1 MKKNEN
7 LTTIENVSGKWA
19 IAGKKTVIYFSG
31 TCFDCTSDKKQNGEI
46 YDSERE
52 EIERMNEMES
62 NRISTNALADP
73 S

>member
-1 MKKNEN
+1 METNMTKNEN

-46 YDSERE
+46 YNSEERE
-52 EIERMNEMES
+52 EMKS
-62 NRISTNALADP
+62 NRVSTNTLADP